1 MSKIATTKMSSKGQV
16 VIPEDV
22 RNRLGLKSGDR
33 FMVIGEDG
41 VVVLKALQMP
51 DLSEFDELIESVRL
65 QASLAGVTESDI
77 EESIQE
83 ARATAR

>member
-1 MSKIATTKMSSKGQV
+1 MSKIATTKMSSKGQI

-33 FMVIGEDG
+33 FMVIGDDG
-41 VVVLKALQMP
+41 VVVLKALQTP

-83 ARATAR
+83 ARATIK

>member
-1 MSKIATTKMSSKGQV
+1 MSKIATTKMSSKGQI

-22 RNRLGLKSGDR
+22 RNRLVLKSGDR
-33 FMVIGEDG
+33 FMVIGDDG
-41 VVVLKALQMP
+41 VVVLKALQTP

-83 ARATAR
+83 ARATIK

>member
-1 MSKIATTKMSSKGQV
+1 MSKIATTKMSSKGQI

-33 FMVIGEDG
+33 FMVIGDDG
-41 VVVLKALQMP
+41 VVVLKAHQTP

-83 ARATAR
+83 ARATIK